1 MSNYTVALSGLQNTS
16 LAIDTVS
23 NNIANANTVG
33 YKAGE
38 YVFADQ
44 FVKAINPA
52 DQARVGMGTQSL
64 GVRRP
69 MLQGTIT
76 NSANPLD
83 LAISGKGMFRL
94 LQGSGTAGSVDPSA
108 VYYSRNGQFGVDKE
122 GFIVNENGMYL
133 TGYQPSLDGTEIS
146 DDLIKNNGLLRMPN
160 SNLPGNETTYSRL
173 SAMLDSTSNAFTTT
187 ANVAFD
193 PSQSTF
199 NNKTT
204 QTVFDNEGNSRTLE
218 VYYRRVN
225 DRSLTITIEANGSG
239 YTYSPGPS
247 SSPNTLGDTKVT
259 MNQNS
264 VLRVDTAPL
273 ATAQMSSLTGTAL
286 TLSSSPSAGG
296 QAVDVTGKRVFV
308 NGVDSGQTVSSGSGT
323 ALTLSGS
330 INASAGAAISF
341 YEPGATLNMTLIT
354 PDGTEVTV
362 QGQTNRPGSGAT
374 LTTTMAEVEV
384 YASIDGRFY
393 RTDPQSDSNRN
404 TTAMN
409 PQTNNSGT
417 IQYKPV
423 SKLQF
428 IGGRNIDSLVTDP
441 VSGNPLFKTTSTLT
455 TRVTNQ
461 AGGTSDLVFELDLS
475 DTSLQAGAFQIT
487 HSNQNGEP
495 LARLTNVTVDNQG
508 RIVGVYGT
516 GKQQFVGQVALVHF
530 DNAEGLIP
538 VGKNAFAASVDSGT
552 EHSADGVLVGRA
564 GTGIFG
570 DIKGQALE
578 SSNVDLANELVRLMV
593 LQRSYSANS
602 QSMKAFDQTLRDT
615 LQMVS

>member
-1 MSNYTVALSGLQNTS
+1 VS
-16 LAIDTVS
+16 DT
-23 NNIANANTVG
+23 T
-33 YKAGE
+33 
-38 YVFADQ
+38 
-44 FVKAINPA
+44 
-52 DQARVGMGTQSL
+52 
-64 GVRRP
+64 
-69 MLQGTIT
+69 
-76 NSANPLD
+76 
-83 LAISGKGMFRL
+83 
-94 LQGSGTAGSVDPSA
+94 
-108 VYYSRNGQFGVDKE
+108 
-122 GFIVNENGMYL
+122 
-133 TGYQPSLDGTEIS
+133 
-146 DDLIKNNGLLRMPN
+146 
-160 SNLPGNETTYSRL
+160 
-173 SAMLDSTSNAFTTT
+173 
-187 ANVAFD
+187 
-193 PSQSTF
+193 
-199 NNKTT
+199 
-204 QTVFDNEGNSRTLE
+204 
-218 VYYRRVN
+218 
-225 DRSLTITIEANGSG
+225 LTITIGDDG
-239 YTYSPGPS
+239 YTYDPGPS
-247 SSPNTLGDTKVT
+247 SSPNTLGQTFVT

-273 ATAQMSSLTGTAL
+273 ATAQMSSLSGTTL
-286 TLSSSPSAGG
+286 NLSSNPSAGG
-296 QAVDVTGKRVFV
+296 QSVAVTGKRVFV
-308 NGVDSGQTVSSGSGT
+308 NGVDSGETVSSGSGT
-323 ALTLSGS
+323 TLTLSGS

-341 YEPGATLNMTLIT
+341 YDVGATLNMTLIT
-354 PDGTEVTV
+354 PDGTEITV
-362 QGQTNRPGSGAT
+362 QGETNQPGSGAE